1 MKANLKGEVVPSE
14 EATYLGDTHYCT
26 LHLGRGYSGFIFN
39 SVHLRFTPIISLPKL
54 SPYSSLWL
62 LTTGYILTQKNMIH
76 RKTDDWEYRLCFYR
90 NRCCLLLKNFCQ
102 YLIIKKGL
110 LAYKVCHT
118 PCDSFTYGV
127 FCTFKGLLCFEDL
140 LYCMFDTIKK
150 NMTRK
155 QKHTGMSYICDLHLE
170 EVLQVF
176 KLPSSWPPGNRR
188 SLLQSQQVSYSRA
201 AIFQVCQELS
211 WIAPAVL
218 ACVFIVLTP
227 ILKQTNKQNYF
238 EWKIV

>member
-1 MKANLKGEVVPSE
+1 MTIDHRLHFNLEKH
-14 EATYLGDTHYCT
+14 DTQENRWLRVQT
-26 LHLGRGYSGFIFN
+26 LL
-39 SVHLRFTPIISLPKL
+39 LQKQM
-54 SPYSSLWL
+54 L
-62 LTTGYILTQKNMIH
+62 LTFEEI
-76 RKTDDWEYRLCFYR
+76 
-90 NRCCLLLKNFCQ
+90 CQ

-227 ILKQTNKQNYF
+227 ILKQTNKQTKLLWMKNCIITLIKKNSCNF
-238 EWKIV
+238 G